1 MNILIVDDEAAA
13 RRNLTNVLA
22 SVVPQAELT
31 AVGNAA
37 SALDQ
42 IREKNFDIA
51 FLDIEM
57 PGKSGL
63 ELAEELREIAPLT
76 NIVMVTAYDQYA
88 IDAFRLFVSGYILK
102 PATEEEVA
110 KVLKNLRRPV
120 DTSPQGLYLQCFGNF
135 EVFFNGEIVHF
146 RRRRA
151 KEMLAYLVDR
161 RGAGVTGEE
170 LRAILWEDEADDTE
184 KQRDYMQKIW
194 HNLRD
199 TLKNLGCEDVVTHSR
214 NLYAV
219 NVTRLRCDY
228 YDALERNGGKI
239 DAYLGEYMN
248 QYSWAEY
255 SEIRRG

>member
-13 RRNLTNVLA
+13 RKNLINVLE
-22 SVVPQAELT
+22 SVTPQAEIT

-37 SALDQ
+37 LAM
-42 IREKNFDIA
+42 EKISEKSFDIA

-57 PGKSGL
+57 PGKNGL
-63 ELAEELREIAPLT
+63 ELAEEIKRSSPLT
-76 NIVMVTAYDQYA
+76 NIVMVTAYDHYA

-102 PATEEEVA
+102 PATEDEVEKA
-110 KVLKNLRRPV
+110 LKNLRRPV
-120 DTSPQGLYLQCFGNF
+120 NLVPKGLYLQCFGNF
-135 EVFFNGEIVHF
+135 EVFYNGRIVRF

-170 LRAILWEDEADDTE
+170 LRAILWEDEAEDTE

-199 TLKNLGCEDVVTHSR
+199 TLKDLGCEDAVNHSR

-219 NVTRLRCDY
+219 NVDKVRCDY
-228 YDALERNGGKI
+228 YEALERSGGHMGP
-239 DAYLGEYMN
+239 YPGEYMN
-248 QYSWAEY
+248 QYSWAEF
-255 SEIRRG
+255 SEIRSE